1 MSRVSAKV
9 VLPDGSELRLF
20 AELPHKLRV
29 QSAERR
35 FLLVGDDVF
44 RIDDESVAATAAEA
58 ERVRALRWLIDA
70 AAFGPLHRAT
80 ECVRTGP
87 AEFRL
92 AAAGSAP
99 VELTLRENTLLPS
112 AFGFGGTTVTI
123 VDWLRT
129 SSTWIASELEINA
142 LGRCRIRFEN
152 ASVGW
157 DDNFFVPPAT
167 AIARGLVPA
176 PSLTGMPIPGTSVA
190 KRSPTPVVV
199 DGKAARWACVADPGD
214 WPGRVAAYRPLHAEL
229 ERQGQQIFGFPL
241 LFQEGEKR
249 WLAAPFRQRRD
260 GPAFAAPAGWL
271 LREIP
276 AARWLEVHPADG
288 DLATK
293 LANGERMLGEALRAQ
308 GLAAAGPIVAQPF
321 FHLHEGEVSAEK
333 LAAPTVRMAV
343 RLR

>member
-1 MSRVSAKV
+1 MARVSAKV
-9 VLPDGSELRLF
+9 VLPDGSELRLY
-20 AELPHKLRV
+20 AELPNKLRM

-35 FLLVGDDVF
+35 FLLVGNDVF
-44 RIDDESVAATAAEA
+44 RIDDETVAATAAEA
-58 ERVRALRWLIDA
+58 EHVRALRWLIDA

-80 ECVRTGP
+80 ECARIGP
-87 AEFRL
+87 ARFVL
-92 AAAGSAP
+92 GAAGSAP

-112 AFGFGGTTVTI
+112 TFAFGGTEVTI

-129 SSTWIASELEINA
+129 PSTWVAREVEIAA
-142 LGRCRIRFEN
+142 LGRCRIRFETAN
-152 ASVGW
+152 VGW

-167 AIARGLVPA
+167 AIARGLAPA
-176 PSLTGMPIPGTSVA
+176 PGLTGVPSPGTSVA

-199 DGKAARWACVADPGD
+199 DGKAARWVCVADPGD
-214 WPGRVAAYRPLHAEL
+214 WPGRVAAYQPLHAEL

-241 LFQEGEKR
+241 LFQEGAQN

-260 GPAFAAPAGWL
+260 GPAFAAPAGWQ

-293 LANGERMLGEALRAQ
+293 LANGQRMLVEALRAQ
-308 GLAAAGPIVAQPF
+308 GLVAAGPIVAQPF
-321 FHLHEGEVSAEK
+321 FHLHEGQVSAEK

-343 RLR
+343 QLR